1 MPVVNLP
8 LAKYRDSQSDRI
20 DPGRYTVRVEDA
32 DVQESKAGKT
42 MVVTW
47 LKVVDG
53 EFEGATL
60 VDRMTLTEAAMFR
73 IVGFMKA
80 VKLPVPKRDININT
94 DVFIGRLLDV
104 DVADQEYRDRV
115 NSQVTG
121 YMMSTHTSSK
131 AEEPDLDDLENLAG
145 VGGQEPPETEEPD
158 EEISD
163 EPTDYDE
170 DVEPEKAKAAQRKKD
185 EKRTAE
191 QAAKPSPTGE
201 PEVVDLDDIPF

>member
-121 YMMSTHTSSK
+121 YMMSTHAPSK
-131 AEEPDLDDLENLAG
+131 AEETDLEDLEAG
-145 VGGQEPPETEEPD
+145 LDEPEAESAEETGEVQEP
-158 EEISD
+158 
-163 EPTDYDE
+163 
-170 DVEPEKAKAAQRKKD
+170 AK
-185 EKRTAE
+185 EE
-191 QAAKPSPTGE
+191 QATEPAPTGE